1 MVNPY
6 NFLAVLLSLTLPMTG
21 AVAPKRKPVARTVTV
36 VGIKLSRVDAATKA
50 GLQHLYNLEY
60 DAAISDFEHALTDHP
75 ADPFAV
81 NHLAQAILLKEL
93 YRLNALDTTLYADNG
108 FLTGK
113 PLPGDPAVK
122 QRLWELIDR
131 AVNVSEQRLEANDR
145 DADAYYARGVARGLR
160 LSWVAMVEKSFWPA
174 LRNASGS
181 RNDHEKVLE
190 IDPNYTDAKLVVGVH
205 NFVLGS
211 MPVAA
216 KVLAG
221 VVGIHGS
228 KDKGL
233 QFLREVGACTEC
245 ETSADARV
253 ALSLFLRR
261 EAKYQDALEVQ
272 RSLIVQ
278 YPKNFLF
285 ALEEANLLK
294 DIGNGPEAA
303 VAYTRLLDNTRQ
315 GQYIDPHIERATFG
329 LAEVLKG
336 QRQTEAALKRYQET
350 LTVPNTHPD
359 LRLRALLGTGQMQDV
374 LKQRPA
380 ALESYRAVLGIDGD
394 SPQAAAARRYLKE
407 PYSYPR

>member
-6 NFLAVLLSLTLPMTG
+6 NFLAVLLVLALPAAGT
-21 AVAPKRKPVARTVTV
+21 AAPKRKPATPSLPV
-36 VGIKLSRVDAATKA
+36 VGIKLSRVDAATKS
-50 GLQHLYNLEY
+50 GLQHLYSLEY
-60 DAAISDFEHALTDHP
+60 DAAIADFERALTDHP

-113 PLPGDPAVK
+113 PLPGDPTVK
-122 QRLWELIDR
+122 KRLWELIDR
-131 AVNVSEQRLEANDR
+131 AIIVSEQRIEANDR

-160 LSWVAMVEKSFWPA
+160 LSWVGIVEKSFWSA

-233 QFLREVGACTEC
+233 QFLHEVGACTEC

-261 EAKYQDALEVQ
+261 EAKYKDALEVQ
-272 RSLIVQ
+272 RSLIAQ

-294 DIGNGPEAA
+294 DIGNGPEAGM
-303 VAYTRLLDNTRQ
+303 AYTRVLENARKNQ
-315 GQYIDPHIERATFG
+315 FADPHIERATFG

-336 QRQTEAALKRYQET
+336 QRQTEAALKHYQET
-350 LTVPNTHPD
+350 LTIPSAQPD
-359 LRLRALLGTGQMQDV
+359 LRLRAMLGTGQMQDV

-380 ALESYRAVLGIDGD
+380 ALESYRAVLAMDGD

>member
-1 MVNPY
+1 MPKPIVTGTR
-6 NFLAVLLSLTLPMTG
+6 LAQVDPSTKSGLT
-21 AVAPKRKPVARTVTV
+21 
-36 VGIKLSRVDAATKA
+36 
-50 GLQHLYNLEY
+50 HLYNLEY
-60 DAAISDFEHALTDHP
+60 DAAIADFERALTSHP

-113 PLPGDPAVK
+113 PLPGDPTVK
-122 QRLWELIDR
+122 KRLWELLDR
-131 AVNVSEQRLEANDR
+131 AINVSEQRIEANDR
-145 DADAYYARGVARGLR
+145 DADAYYSRGVARGLR
-160 LSWVAMVEKSFWPA
+160 LSYVAIVEKGFWAA
-174 LRNASGS
+174 LRNATGS
-181 RNDHEKVLE
+181 RNDHERVLE
-190 IDPNYTDAKLVVGVH
+190 LDPGYTDAKLVVGVH

-211 MPVAA
+211 MPLAA
-216 KVLAG
+216 KIIAG
-221 VVGIHGS
+221 VVGLHGS

-233 QFLREVGACTEC
+233 QYLREVGVGDC

-261 EAKYQDALEVQ
+261 EGKYKEALAVQ
-272 RSLIVQ
+272 RSLVTQ

-294 DIGNGPEAA
+294 DVGNGLDAAA
-303 VAYTRLLDNTRQ
+303 VYTRVLENARNNL
-315 GQYIDPHIERATFG
+315 YVDPHVERATFG

-336 QRQTEAALKRYQET
+336 QRQPEAALKHYQET
-350 LTVPNTHPD
+350 LSIPNAQPD
-359 LRLRALLGTGQMQDV
+359 LRVRALLCSGQMQDV
-374 LKQRPA
+374 LNQRLA
-380 ALESYRAVLGIDGD
+380 ALESYRAVLALDGD